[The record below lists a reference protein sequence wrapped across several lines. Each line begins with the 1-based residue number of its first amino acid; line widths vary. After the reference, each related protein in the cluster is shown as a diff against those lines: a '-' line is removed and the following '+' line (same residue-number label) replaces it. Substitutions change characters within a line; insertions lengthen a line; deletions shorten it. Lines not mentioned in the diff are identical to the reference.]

1 MLLGDPWSYHT
12 QVADREGE
20 EVRHELTD
28 EDKVVIQHVL
38 QRSAKERFPRLRAIL
53 LWNVSFKEEK
63 NRTDREIKSVCEE
76 LKRKRASVL
85 LFFPL
90 VNLTDVPSTLSFAF
104 PKDGWMVGGA
114 LA

>member
-1 MLLGDPWSYHT
+1 M
-12 QVADREGE
+12 
-20 EVRHELTD
+20 TD

-76 LKRKRASVL
+76 LKRKRASLL

-90 VNLTDVPSTLSFAF
+90 VNLTDVSSTLSSV
-104 PKDGWMVGGA
+104 PSQTGGWSEVRWQIFVVRA
-114 LA
+114 SAR